1 MKNCLFTLLFMALSQ
16 MLTAQTV
23 ESDSAFLRDN
33 YAKREVLI
41 KMRDGVSLFTAIYT
55 PVNKSKKYPI
65 LLKRTPYTSAPYG
78 EKAFPKSFQNT
89 TLMRE
94 LNIFVVQDVRGKWLS
109 EGNFVDVRPV
119 ISDRKTTQDIDES
132 TDVYDTAEWLVKNA
146 EGNK

>member
-1 MKNCLFTLLFMALSQ
+1 MKNSLFTLLFLALSQ
-16 MLTAQTV
+16 MLSAQTV
-23 ESDSAFLRDN
+23 QEDSAFVRDN

-78 EKAFPKSFQNT
+78 ETAFPKSFQNT
-89 TLMRE
+89 VLMRE

-119 ISDRKTTQDIDES
+119 ISDRKTMQDIDES
-132 TDVYDTAEWLVKNA
+132 TDVFDTADWLVKNA